1 MQKPFPKTTHFKYI
15 KTKRAGRVFFD
26 IIEKYGD
33 KRAGFFGN
41 RMGGEWYL
49 IPNLNRFT
57 IGEMEEIIKI
67 CKWIQSNIEN
77 EPDTQNIIPETPA

>member
-33 KRAGFFGN
+33 KRDAGAVSVSISLDGKLL
-41 RMGGEWYL
+41 E
-49 IPNLNRFT
+49 T
-57 IGEMEEIIKI
+57 IQKRQQVIDVDPITETV
-67 CKWIQSNIEN
+67 EN
-77 EPDTQNIIPETPA
+77 P